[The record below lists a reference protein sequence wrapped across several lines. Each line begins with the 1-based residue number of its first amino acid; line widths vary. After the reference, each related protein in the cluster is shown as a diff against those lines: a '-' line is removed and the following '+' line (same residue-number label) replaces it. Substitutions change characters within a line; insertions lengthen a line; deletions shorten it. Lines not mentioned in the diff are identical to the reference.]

1 MLARVDS
8 GSYISGMTE
17 FGEALRA
24 GQHENCQPIREMLS
38 RVGDKWSVLIL
49 GVLGAERMRFKALHR
64 AVPGISQR
72 VLVVSLRN
80 LERDG
85 LITRTVYATVPPR
98 VEYEVTPR
106 GRSLRD
112 ALKPVADW
120 VIAHK
125 EDIAE
130 SRKAFDEQGQ
140 GEAALVTKS

>member
-1 MLARVDS
+1 
-8 GSYISGMTE
+8 MTE

-140 GEAALVTKS
+140 GEAALLTKS